1 MKIEFQN
8 SIIRLSFLCRVTD
21 IKIAWINTWFLILNK
36 FYHPWPPPDVFSRVE
51 VTNMIKDVLQ
61 DF

>member
-36 FYHPWPPPDVFSRVE
+36 FYHPSPPPDVFSRVE